1 MRYLH
6 RLILLVLPVVI
17 LISCGGS
24 DPNAFTIKGT
34 VVGEVGDSTLVSL
47 KYVDSVGDVQ
57 TESNAVIKSN
67 RFEIKG
73 SAWEKPGLGYL
84 EVQGMPGRIP
94 LFMEPGKIEARINKD
109 SIPLATVEGTL
120 QNNYLSIYKEVV
132 TEMGKA
138 KQSISSDWAEA
149 IRKRDS
155 VTMGSLREEYQQL
168 LNEEAEAQKDFMR
181 KHPDA
186 LISAYTMGDM
196 LAAKVVPNREVLE
209 LYNGLSIEVRES
221 KQAQNMK
228 KILDERLKTDVGSV
242 APPFSGPNPDGKTI
256 SLDDLRGK
264 LVLVDFW
271 AAWCVP
277 CRAENPNV
285 VSVYQKYKDRGFTVL
300 GVSLD
305 TDAEKWKSAIRE
317 DGLVWDQVSHLMR
330 FQDPI
335 AMEYN
340 IKAIPASF
348 LVDEN
353 GVIVARN
360 LRGPEL
366 EEKVSEILEN

>member
-1 MRYLH
+1 MH
-6 RLILLVLPVVI
+6 RLIGLLLPAII
-17 LISCGGS
+17 LVSCGGS

-34 VVGEVGDSTLVSL
+34 VIGEVGDSTVVSL

-57 TESNAVIKSN
+57 TESNAVIESN

-73 SAWEKPGLGYL
+73 SAWEQPGLGYL
-84 EVQGMPGRIP
+84 EVQGVPGRIP
-94 LFMEPGKIEARINKD
+94 LFMEPGKIQTRINKD
-109 SIPLATVEGTL
+109 SIQLATVEGTL
-120 QNNYLSIYKEVV
+120 QNNYLSIYKEIV

-138 KQSISSDWAEA
+138 KQSISKDWAEA
-149 IRKRDS
+149 IRNRDS

-181 KHPDA
+181 KHPEA

-196 LAAKVVPNREVLE
+196 LAAEVVPNREVLE
-209 LYNGLSIEVRES
+209 LFNGLSLEVRES

-242 APPFSGPNPDGKTI
+242 APAFSGPTPDGETI
-256 SLDDLRGK
+256 ALEDLRGK

-271 AAWCVP
+271 AGWCVP

-285 VSVYQKYKDRGFTVL
+285 VQVYNKYKDRGFTVL

-305 TDAEKWKSAIRE
+305 TDADKWTSAIRE
-317 DGLVWDQVSHLMR
+317 DGLVWDQVSNLMR

-335 AMEYN
+335 AREYN
-340 IKAIPASF
+340 INSIPASF

-360 LRGPEL
+360 LRGPAL